1 MTGSLFG
8 SEFWNIINLIH
19 HVRCLRARLIIYRM
33 YKNVTFRLLQTIY
46 ALTFVRSYGKTQY
59 VEMN

>member
-1 MTGSLFG
+1 MFTGKTNNVPKYVFL
-8 SEFWNIINLIH
+8 
-19 HVRCLRARLIIYRM
+19 

-46 ALTFVRSYGKTQY
+46 ALAFVRSYGKTQY